1 MTFPVP
7 SISSTICSVIC
18 SNVELRE
25 QPRCQV
31 LLRLYLYSLYPR
43 RRPAANFT
51 YPLIE
56 AAATSR
62 RPLDER
68 PPSFRPALLSSPGYS
83 CCFSLPVLSPA
94 PTTKDAACTAARA
107 DNTTA
112 VTTRTLGLAH
122 LQPALP
128 RRPHGSPH
136 DEQERA
142 LPDPRVRKT
151 WRTASHHPAHW
162 ETHIYTQRSRSE
174 AERVVITLWDRSDCS
189 GETVAGRTRRGA
201 SCNARERA

>member
-136 DEQERA
+136 DEEERA
-142 LPDPRVRKT
+142 LPDPRRSKNV
-151 WRTASHHPAHW
+151 AHGVTSSRALGN
-162 ETHIYTQRSRSE
+162 THIHTEVAKRSGARRYNTVGSLRLLRGNRRGEDTSRS
-174 AERVVITLWDRSDCS
+174 LL
-189 GETVAGRTRRGA
+189 
-201 SCNARERA
+201 